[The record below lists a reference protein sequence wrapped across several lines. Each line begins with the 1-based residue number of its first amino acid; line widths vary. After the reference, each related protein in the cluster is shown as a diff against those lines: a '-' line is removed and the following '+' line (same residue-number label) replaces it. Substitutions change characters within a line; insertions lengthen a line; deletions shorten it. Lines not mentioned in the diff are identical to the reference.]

1 LPPLV
6 VEDGGV
12 EGDAGGG
19 EEAVHGVGL
28 EDVGGGALDD
38 LAVAGDEPQVVG
50 QQQRLRH
57 VVAGQ
62 EHGLAAVVGQRV
74 EQLHGLDAAGHVE
87 EGGGLVEDDDGC
99 LLRQGAGYHGLL
111 ALTVAQVGDIAA
123 DLVTDAH
130 VGDGLVDN
138 LMVLGAEATQ
148 EARVGLAAQGD
159 EFADG
164 ESAHGDAVGGDEAD
178 EARTLALRDVID
190 ILALDFDGS
199 RQGACGAGEC
209 TQQGGLA
216 GAVLAQQSDESAL
229 MHGEVE
235 VAEQRSD
242 TLALR
247 IADGE
252 VMGSENHT

>member
-1 LPPLV
+1 M
-6 VEDGGV
+6 
-12 EGDAGGG
+12 
-19 EEAVHGVGL
+19 
-28 EDVGGGALDD
+28 
-38 LAVAGDEPQVVG
+38 
-50 QQQRLRH
+50 
-57 VVAGQ
+57 AGQ

-99 LLRQGAGYHGLL
+99 LLRQGAGNHGLL

-123 DLVTDAH
+123 GLVTDAH

-164 ESAHGDAVGGDEAD
+164 EAAHSDAVGRDEAD

-199 RQGACGAGEC
+199 RQGACGASEG

-216 GAVLAQQSDESAL
+216 GAVLAQQGDESAL

-235 VAEQRSD
+235 VAEQRGD

-247 IADGE
+247 VADGE
-252 VMGSENHT
+252 VMGG